1 MKRPAY
7 RDNNQKAF
15 SKSHTNFFPRLI
27 TQNRSIPNEKIRS
40 KVNQVNEYD
49 CENRQTLK
57 TFSSVINSDTS
68 NQEIVE
74 KDLNA
79 IDRKRESLKSNFNK
93 NLEKILVKDL
103 INTNINN
110 YVKPSLKQFDDN
122 TSNEASFRLSKDCG
136 NNNKIFNFK
145 IEKESKFDFTNLEIK
160 SSNKKIETP
169 INKENTEKIDDIT
182 NNIEKEKLRNDMSF
196 SFKLNNQ
203 NVINSSEK
211 AQKTD
216 SQTKQSSIE
225 NKKNWTKKSFYL
237 GSDNK
242 FEETKNL
249 FKSNEN
255 KFYSTN
261 SDFRKEEKPNVCN
274 ILKRVLNNNRKEAA
288 VKNREMFSNNPQTYI
303 NLQRNTNSAKYF
315 IENSQQR
322 RNFGEINKNSRE
334 FIFKDQLLWKKHE
347 ELWTNI
353 SNPSFVIGDL
363 EKYLVPP
370 NDFDILLSI
379 YYKNNNILTEKIELN
394 DKINNIMVEIAKW
407 KDSYKKSILRWH
419 PDKLFPILDK
429 LKLKDENK
437 KSNLKKKC
445 GVIVNNLNKQLASV
459 LEFLRSLS
467 KKN

>member
-1 MKRPAY
+1 
-7 RDNNQKAF
+7 
-15 SKSHTNFFPRLI
+15 
-27 TQNRSIPNEKIRS
+27 
-40 KVNQVNEYD
+40 
-49 CENRQTLK
+49 
-57 TFSSVINSDTS
+57 
-68 NQEIVE
+68 
-74 KDLNA
+74 
-79 IDRKRESLKSNFNK
+79 
-93 NLEKILVKDL
+93 
-103 INTNINN
+103 
-110 YVKPSLKQFDDN
+110 
-122 TSNEASFRLSKDCG
+122 
-136 NNNKIFNFK
+136 
-145 IEKESKFDFTNLEIK
+145 
-160 SSNKKIETP
+160 
-169 INKENTEKIDDIT
+169 
-182 NNIEKEKLRNDMSF
+182 
-196 SFKLNNQ
+196 
-203 NVINSSEK
+203 
-211 AQKTD
+211 
-216 SQTKQSSIE
+216 
-225 NKKNWTKKSFYL
+225 
-237 GSDNK
+237 
-242 FEETKNL
+242 
-249 FKSNEN
+249 
-255 KFYSTN
+255 
-261 SDFRKEEKPNVCN
+261 
-274 ILKRVLNNNRKEAA
+274 
-288 VKNREMFSNNPQTYI
+288 MFSNNPQNYI

-459 LEFLRSLS
+459 LEFLRRAPTVPLIGSLFLS
-467 KKN
+467 NQLVTLYCTVPA